1 MEYSVRKDA
10 VFVIYPDLTFFV
22 VFAIDLIK
30 KISVGGHTHMHTHTL
45 KCDRCVGLAPHLA
58 SVDPVYPVLWLNL
71 VGFIVS
77 LLMRDWAF

>member
-30 KISVGGHTHMHTHTL
+30 KSVLEDTHMHTHT
-45 KCDRCVGLAPHLA
+45 H
-58 SVDPVYPVLWLNL
+58 
-71 VGFIVS
+71 
-77 LLMRDWAF
+77 